1 LLYCSSGLRECRDR
15 YILPLQ
21 NCLFQA
27 KPRKEM
33 VMRKADT
40 RKVKVLKDNT
50 LILAIDVGMEMN
62 HGYCT
67 TPDGRD
73 IKPFK
78 FDNTREGMDKLW
90 GMVMAS
96 KNRFQ
101 CEEIIVGYESTG
113 PYGEPLVHYLMK
125 KPVRVV
131 QVNPMHTKRVKEIND
146 NSPLKTDDKDPRVIA
161 DIIKLGRAL
170 SIVIPEGDAAY
181 LRRLNNSRERH
192 VKERTA
198 LVNQLQQLVFLLF
211 PEFKKV
217 IKDIKCRTPLYLLK
231 KYPTPEAISVLET
244 HVLGEEM
251 RKKSRGKFREHHAD
265 MLINLA
271 RNTIGIKEGVSG
283 LSMDI
288 RHILVQLEMLKNL
301 IAEIEGEMEITLRR
315 IPYSS
320 KLLSIKGLGVVSVAG
335 IIGEIGDFKK
345 FGTQPEIMK
354 LAGLDLYEI
363 SSGKMKGQRR
373 ISKRGRSLLR
383 KILYYAA
390 IQTIR
395 KNGIL
400 HDYYTRLTD
409 RGMKRMMALVA
420 VSRKLLGIIYAIV
433 RDDSE
438 YSVNFES
445 MKRQV
450 IKKAA

>member
-1 LLYCSSGLRECRDR
+1 M
-15 YILPLQ
+15 
-21 NCLFQA
+21 
-27 KPRKEM
+27 K
-33 VMRKADT
+33 KADT
-40 RKVKVLKDNT
+40 GKVKVVRDDA
-50 LILAIDVGMEMN
+50 LIVAIDIGMEMN
-62 HGYCT
+62 RGYCT
-67 TPDGRD
+67 TSDGRGTK
-73 IKPFK
+73 IFK
-78 FDNTREGMDKLW
+78 FENTREGLDTLW
-90 GMVMAS
+90 GMIIAS
-96 KNRFQ
+96 KNRFK
-101 CEEIIVGYESTG
+101 CNELIVGYESTG
-113 PYGEPLVHYLMK
+113 PYGEPMLHYLMK
-125 KPVRVV
+125 KPVRIV
-131 QVNPMHTKRVKEIND
+131 QVNPMHTKRVKEISD
-146 NSPLKTDDKDPRVIA
+146 NSPLKTDEKDPRVIA
-161 DIIKLGRAL
+161 DIIRWGHAL

-192 VKERTA
+192 VRERTA

-211 PEFKKV
+211 PEFMTV
-217 IKDIKCRTPLYLLK
+217 IKDIKCKTPLYLLE
-231 KYPTPEAISVLET
+231 KYPTPEAISVLDKRL
-244 HVLGEEM
+244 LGEEM
-251 RKKSRGKFREHHAD
+251 RKRSRGKFREHHAD
-265 MLINLA
+265 MLITLA
-271 RNTIGIKEGVSG
+271 KNTVGIREGISG

-288 RHILVQLEMLKNL
+288 RHILVQLEMLRNL
-301 IAEIEGEMEITLRR
+301 VAEIESEMEIALGR
-315 IPYSS
+315 ISYST

-345 FGTQPEIMK
+345 FKTRSEIMK
-354 LAGLDLYEI
+354 LAGLDLFEI
-363 SSGKMKGQRR
+363 SSGKRKGQRR

-438 YSVNFES
+438 YSANYES

>member
-1 LLYCSSGLRECRDR
+1 MR
-15 YILPLQ
+15 
-21 NCLFQA
+21 QA
-27 KPRKEM
+27 E
-33 VMRKADT
+33 T
-40 RKVKVLKDNT
+40 GKVKFVKDDT
-50 LILAIDVGMEMN
+50 LIVAIDVGMEMN

-73 IKPFK
+73 IRPFK
-78 FDNTREGMDKLW
+78 FDNSREGMDKLW

-113 PYGEPLVHYLMK
+113 PYGEPMVHYLMK
-125 KPVRVV
+125 KPVMLV
-131 QVNPMHTKRVKEIND
+131 QVNPMHTKRIKEISD
-146 NSPLKTDDKDPRVIA
+146 NSPLKTDDKDPQVIA
-161 DIIKLGRAL
+161 DIIKLGHSL

-192 VKERTA
+192 IRERTA
-198 LVNQLQQLVFLLF
+198 LLNQLRQLVFLLF

-217 IKDIKCRTPLYLLK
+217 MKDIRCKTPIYLLK
-231 KYPTPEAISVLET
+231 KYLTPMAISVLDKDT
-244 HVLGEEM
+244 LGEEM
-251 RKKSRGKFREHHAD
+251 RKKSRGKFKEQHAER
-265 MLINLA
+265 LISFA
-271 RNTIGIKEGVSG
+271 KNTVGIKEGVLG

-288 RHILVQLEMLKNL
+288 QHILIQLEMLNTL
-301 IAEIEGEMEITLRR
+301 IAEIESEMEIALGR

-320 KLLSIKGLGVVSVAG
+320 RLLSIKGLGVVSVAG

-345 FGTQPEIMK
+345 FQTRAEIMK

-363 SSGKMKGQRR
+363 SSGKWKGRR
-373 ISKRGRSLLR
+373 KISKRGRSLLR

-395 KNGIL
+395 NNGIL
-400 HDYYTRLTD
+400 HDYYTKLTE

-438 YSVNFES
+438 YLVNFEPVQ
-445 MKRQV
+445 RQV

>member
-1 LLYCSSGLRECRDR
+1 M
-15 YILPLQ
+15 
-21 NCLFQA
+21 
-27 KPRKEM
+27 K
-33 VMRKADT
+33 KAGT
-40 RKVKVLKDNT
+40 GKVKFVKDDT
-50 LILAIDVGMEMN
+50 LIVAIDVGMEMN
-62 HGYCT
+62 RGYCT

-73 IKPFK
+73 IRPFK

-96 KNRFQ
+96 KNGFQ

-113 PYGEPLVHYLMK
+113 PYGEPMVHYLMK
-125 KPVRVV
+125 KPVMLV
-131 QVNPMHTKRVKEIND
+131 QVNPMHTKRIKELNG

-161 DIIKLGRAL
+161 DIIRWGHSL
-170 SIVIPEGDAAY
+170 SIIIPEGDAAY

-192 VKERTA
+192 IRERTA
-198 LVNQLQQLVFLLF
+198 LLNQLQQLVFLLF

-217 IKDIKCRTPLYLLK
+217 MKDISCKTPIYLLK
-231 KYPTPEAISVLET
+231 KYLTPMAISVLDKDE
-244 HVLGEEM
+244 LGAEM
-251 RKKSRGKFREHHAD
+251 RKKSRGKFKEQHAER
-265 MLINLA
+265 LISFA
-271 RNTIGIKEGVSG
+271 KNTVGIKEGVLG
-283 LSMDI
+283 LSLDI
-288 RHILVQLEMLKNL
+288 QHILIQLEMLNTL
-301 IAEIEGEMEITLRR
+301 IAEIESEMEMALGR
-315 IPYSS
+315 IPYSP

-335 IIGEIGDFKK
+335 IIGEVGDFKK
-345 FGTQPEIMK
+345 FQKLAEIMK

-363 SSGKMKGQRR
+363 SSGKWKGRR
-373 ISKRGRSLLR
+373 KISKRGRSLMR

-395 KNGIL
+395 NNGIL
-400 HDYYTRLTD
+400 HDYYTRLTE

-438 YSVNFES
+438 YIANFES
-445 MKRQV
+445 IKRQV

>member
-1 LLYCSSGLRECRDR
+1 
-15 YILPLQ
+15 
-21 NCLFQA
+21 
-27 KPRKEM
+27 M
-33 VMRKADT
+33 VMKKACT
-40 RKVKVLKDNT
+40 GKVKFVKDDT
-50 LILAIDVGMEMN
+50 LIVAIDVGMETN

-73 IKPFK
+73 IRPFK

-113 PYGEPLVHYLMK
+113 PYGEPMVHYLMK
-125 KPVRVV
+125 KPVMLV
-131 QVNPMHTKRVKEIND
+131 QVNPMHTKRIKELNG

-161 DIIKLGRAL
+161 DIIRWGHSL

-192 VKERTA
+192 IKERTA
-198 LVNQLQQLVFLLF
+198 LLNQLQQLVFLLF

-217 IKDIKCRTPLYLLK
+217 MKDIRCKTPIYLLK
-231 KYPTPEAISVLET
+231 KYLTPMAISVLDKDT
-244 HVLGEEM
+244 LGEEM
-251 RKKSRGKFREHHAD
+251 RKKSRGKFKEQHAER
-265 MLINLA
+265 LISFA
-271 RNTIGIKEGVSG
+271 KNTVGIKEGVLG

-288 RHILVQLEMLKNL
+288 QHILIQLEMLNTL
-301 IAEIEGEMEITLRR
+301 IAEIESEMETALGR

-345 FGTQPEIMK
+345 FQTRAEIMK

-363 SSGKMKGQRR
+363 SSGKWKGRR
-373 ISKRGRSLLR
+373 KISKRGRSLLR

-395 KNGIL
+395 NNGIL
-400 HDYYTRLTD
+400 HDYYTKLTE

-438 YSVNFES
+438 YLVNFEPV
-445 MKRQV
+445 KRQV

>member
-1 LLYCSSGLRECRDR
+1 
-15 YILPLQ
+15 
-21 NCLFQA
+21 
-27 KPRKEM
+27 
-33 VMRKADT
+33 MRRADT
-40 RKVKVLKDNT
+40 GKVKVIKDGT
-50 LILAIDVGMEMN
+50 LIVGVDVGMEMN
-62 HGYCT
+62 RGYCT
-67 TPDGRD
+67 TPGGRNT
-73 IKPFK
+73 KSFK
-78 FDNTREGMDKLW
+78 FDNTREGLDILW

-96 KNRFQ
+96 KNRFK
-101 CEEIIVGYESTG
+101 CNEVIVGYESTG
-113 PYGEPLVHYLMK
+113 PYGEPFVHYMAK
-125 KPVRVV
+125 KPVKMV
-131 QVNPMHTKRVKEIND
+131 QVNPMHTKRIKELND

-161 DIIKLGRAL
+161 DIIRLGRAL
-170 SIVIPEGDAAY
+170 SVVIPEGDAAY

-192 VKERTA
+192 VRERTA

-231 KYPTPEAISVLET
+231 KYPTPEAISVLDK

-251 RKKSRGKFREHHAD
+251 RKQSRGKFREHHAD
-265 MLINLA
+265 MLINFA
-271 RNTIGIKEGVSG
+271 KNTIGIREGVSG

-288 RHILVQLEMLKNL
+288 RHILIQLEMLKKL
-301 IAEIEGEMEITLRR
+301 IAEIEGEMEIALGRMS
-315 IPYSS
+315 YSS

-335 IIGEIGDFKK
+335 IIGEIGDFKRFK
-345 FGTQPEIMK
+345 TQSEILK

-363 SSGKMKGQRR
+363 SSGKMKGRR
-373 ISKRGRSLLR
+373 KISKRGRSLLR

-409 RGMKRMMALVA
+409 RNMKRMMALIA
-420 VSRKLLGIIYAIV
+420 VSRKLLGVIFAIV

-445 MKRQV
+445 LKRKV
-450 IKKAA
+450 IEKAA

>member
-1 LLYCSSGLRECRDR
+1 
-15 YILPLQ
+15 
-21 NCLFQA
+21 
-27 KPRKEM
+27 M
-33 VMRKADT
+33 VMRQAET
-40 RKVKVLKDNT
+40 GKVKFVKDDT
-50 LILAIDVGMEMN
+50 LIVAIDVGMEMN
-62 HGYCT
+62 RGYCT

-101 CEEIIVGYESTG
+101 CDEIIIGYESTG
-113 PYGEPLVHYLMK
+113 PYGEPMVHYLMK
-125 KPVRVV
+125 KPVMLV
-131 QVNPMHTKRVKEIND
+131 QVNPMHTKRIKEISD

-192 VKERTA
+192 IRERTA
-198 LVNQLQQLVFLLF
+198 LLNQLQQLVFLLF

-217 IKDIKCRTPLYLLK
+217 FKNIKCMTPLYLLK
-231 KYPTPEAISVLET
+231 NYPTPKAISVLDKDT
-244 HVLGEEM
+244 LGEEM
-251 RKKSRGKFREHHAD
+251 RKKSRGKFKEQHAER
-265 MLINLA
+265 LISFA
-271 RNTIGIKEGVSG
+271 KNTVGIKEGVLG

-288 RHILVQLEMLKNL
+288 QHILIQLEMLNTL
-301 IAEIEGEMEITLRR
+301 IAEIESEMETSLGR

-335 IIGEIGDFKK
+335 IIGEVGDFKK
-345 FGTQPEIMK
+345 FQTRAEIMK

-363 SSGKMKGQRR
+363 SSGKWKGRR
-373 ISKRGRSLLR
+373 KISKRGRSMLR

-395 KNGIL
+395 NNGIL
-400 HDYYTRLTD
+400 HDYYTRLTE

-438 YSVNFES
+438 YIVNFES
-445 MKRQV
+445 IKRQV

>member
-1 LLYCSSGLRECRDR
+1 
-15 YILPLQ
+15 
-21 NCLFQA
+21 
-27 KPRKEM
+27 
-33 VMRKADT
+33 MRKADT
-40 RKVKVLKDNT
+40 GKVKVVRDDA
-50 LILAIDVGMEMN
+50 LIVAVDIGMEMN
-62 HGYCT
+62 RGYCT
-67 TPDGRD
+67 TPDGRST
-73 IKPFK
+73 KTFK
-78 FDNTREGMDKLW
+78 FENTRDGLDTLW
-90 GMVMAS
+90 GMIMAS
-96 KNRFQ
+96 KNRFN
-101 CEEIIVGYESTG
+101 CNEVIVGYESTG
-113 PYGEPLVHYLMK
+113 PYGEPMLHYLMN
-125 KPVRVV
+125 KPVRIV

-146 NSPLKTDDKDPRVIA
+146 NSPLKTDEKDPRVIA
-161 DIIKLGRAL
+161 DIIRWGHAL

-192 VKERTA
+192 VRERTA

-211 PEFKKV
+211 PEFMTV
-217 IKDIKCRTPLYLLK
+217 IKGIKCKTPLYLLK
-231 KYPTPEAISVLET
+231 RYPTPEAISVLDKQL
-244 HVLGEEM
+244 LGEEM
-251 RKKSRGKFREHHAD
+251 RKRSRGKFREHHAD

-271 RNTIGIKEGVSG
+271 KHTVGIREGVSG

-301 IAEIEGEMEITLRR
+301 IAEIESEMEIALRR
-315 IPYSS
+315 MPCSS

-345 FGTQPEIMK
+345 FKTRSEIMK
-354 LAGLDLYEI
+354 LSGLDLFEI
-363 SSGKMKGQRR
+363 SSGKRKGQRR

-383 KILYYAA
+383 KILYYAT

-400 HDYYTRLTD
+400 HDYYARLTD

>member
-1 LLYCSSGLRECRDR
+1 
-15 YILPLQ
+15 
-21 NCLFQA
+21 
-27 KPRKEM
+27 
-33 VMRKADT
+33 
-40 RKVKVLKDNT
+40 
-50 LILAIDVGMEMN
+50 
-62 HGYCT
+62 
-67 TPDGRD
+67 
-73 IKPFK
+73 
-78 FDNTREGMDKLW
+78 
-90 GMVMAS
+90 
-96 KNRFQ
+96 
-101 CEEIIVGYESTG
+101 
-113 PYGEPLVHYLMK
+113 
-125 KPVRVV
+125 
-131 QVNPMHTKRVKEIND
+131 MHTKRVKEIND

-161 DIIKLGRAL
+161 DIILLGHTL

-181 LRRLNNSRERH
+181 LRRLNNSREKH
-192 VKERTA
+192 VRERTA

-211 PEFKKV
+211 PEFKEV
-217 IKDIKCRTPLYLLK
+217 IKDIKCRTPLYLLNR
-231 KYPTPEAISVLET
+231 YPTPEALSVLNK
-244 HVLGEEM
+244 HVLSEEM
-251 RKKSRGKFREHHAD
+251 RKYSRGKVRERHAD

-271 RNTIGIKEGVSG
+271 RNTVGIREGVSG

-288 RHILVQLEMLKNL
+288 RHILVQLEMLKDL
-301 IAEIEGEMEITLRR
+301 IDEIESEMEMEIALGR

-363 SSGKMKGQRR
+363 SSGKWRGRRR

-400 HDYYTRLTD
+400 HDYYTRLID

-420 VSRKLLGIIYAIV
+420 VSRKLLRIIYAIV

-438 YSVNFES
+438 YSVNLES
-445 MKRQV
+445 IKRQV

>member
-1 LLYCSSGLRECRDR
+1 
-15 YILPLQ
+15 
-21 NCLFQA
+21 
-27 KPRKEM
+27 M
-33 VMRKADT
+33 VMRQAET
-40 RKVKVLKDNT
+40 GKVKFVKDDT
-50 LILAIDVGMEMN
+50 LIVAIDVGMEMN
-62 HGYCT
+62 RGYCT

-101 CEEIIVGYESTG
+101 CDEIIIGYESTG
-113 PYGEPLVHYLMK
+113 PYGEPMVHYLMK
-125 KPVRVV
+125 KPVMLV
-131 QVNPMHTKRVKEIND
+131 QVNPMHTKRIKEISD

-192 VKERTA
+192 IRERTA
-198 LVNQLQQLVFLLF
+198 LLNQLQQLVFLLF

-217 IKDIKCRTPLYLLK
+217 FKNIKCMTPLYLLK
-231 KYPTPEAISVLET
+231 NYPTPKAISVLDKDT
-244 HVLGEEM
+244 LGEEM
-251 RKKSRGKFREHHAD
+251 RKKSRGKFKEQHAER
-265 MLINLA
+265 LISFA
-271 RNTIGIKEGVSG
+271 KNTVGIKEGVLG

-288 RHILVQLEMLKNL
+288 QHILIQLEMLNTL
-301 IAEIEGEMEITLRR
+301 IAEIESEMETALGR

-335 IIGEIGDFKK
+335 IIGEVGDFKK
-345 FGTQPEIMK
+345 FQTRAEIMK

-363 SSGKMKGQRR
+363 SSGKWKGRR
-373 ISKRGRSLLR
+373 KISKRGRSLLR

-395 KNGIL
+395 NNGIL
-400 HDYYTRLTD
+400 HDYYTRLTE

-438 YSVNFES
+438 YIVNFES
-445 MKRQV
+445 IKRQV

>member
-1 LLYCSSGLRECRDR
+1 MKKGRG
-15 YILPLQ
+15 I
-21 NCLFQA
+21 
-27 KPRKEM
+27 KE
-33 VMRKADT
+33 D
-40 RKVKVLKDNT
+40 T
-50 LILAIDVGMEMN
+50 LIVTIDIGLEMN
-62 HGYCT
+62 RGYCT
-67 TPDGRD
+67 TTDGRD
-73 IKPFK
+73 TKPFR
-78 FDNTREGMDKLW
+78 FDNTRAGLDRLW
-90 GMVMAS
+90 SMIIVN
-96 KNRFQ
+96 KNRFR
-101 CEEIIVGYESTG
+101 CNEVIVGYESTG
-113 PYGEPLVHYLMK
+113 SYSEPIGHYLSK
-125 KPVRVV
+125 KPVKVV

-161 DIIKLGRAL
+161 DIILLGHAL
-170 SIVIPEGDAAY
+170 SVVIPEGDAAY
-181 LRRLNNSRERH
+181 LRRLNNARERH
-192 VKERTA
+192 VRERTA
-198 LVNQLQQLVFLLF
+198 LVNQLQQLVILLF
-211 PEFKKV
+211 PEFQKV

-231 KYPTPEAISVLET
+231 RYPTPEAISVLEA

-265 MLINLA
+265 MLITLA
-271 RNTIGIKEGVSG
+271 RNTIGITEGVSG
-283 LSMDI
+283 LSIDI
-288 RHILVQLEMLKNL
+288 RHILVQLEMLEDL
-301 IAEIEGEMEITLRR
+301 IAEIEGEMEKALGR

-320 KLLSIKGLGVVSVAG
+320 KLLSMKGLGVVSVAG

-373 ISKRGRSLLR
+373 ISKRGRGLLR

-400 HDYYTRLTD
+400 HEYYTRLTD

-433 RDDSE
+433 RDNSE
-438 YSVNFES
+438 YTVNFES

-450 IKKAA
+450 IKEAA

>member
-1 LLYCSSGLRECRDR
+1 
-15 YILPLQ
+15 
-21 NCLFQA
+21 
-27 KPRKEM
+27 M
-33 VMRKADT
+33 VMKKACT
-40 RKVKVLKDNT
+40 GKVKFVKDST
-50 LILAIDVGMEMN
+50 LIVAVDIGMEMN
-62 HGYCT
+62 RGYCN

-78 FDNTREGMDKLW
+78 FDNSREGMDKLW
-90 GMVMAS
+90 SMVIAS
-96 KNRFQ
+96 KNSFQ

-113 PYGEPLVHYLMK
+113 PYGEPMVHYLMK
-125 KPVRVV
+125 KPVMLV
-131 QVNPMHTKRVKEIND
+131 QVNPMHTKRIKEIND

-161 DIIKLGRAL
+161 DIIRWGHSL

-192 VKERTA
+192 VRERTA

-217 IKDIKCRTPLYLLK
+217 MKDIKCQTPLYILK
-231 KYPTPEAISVLET
+231 KYPTPEDISILDKD
-244 HVLGEEM
+244 VLGAEM
-251 RKKSRGKFREHHAD
+251 KKQSRGKFREQHAS
-265 MLINLA
+265 MLINFA
-271 RNTIGIKEGVSG
+271 RNTIGIREGVAG

-288 RHILVQLEMLKNL
+288 RHILAQLEMLNAL
-301 IAEIEGEMEITLRR
+301 VDEIENEMEMALGR

-345 FGTQPEIMK
+345 FQTRAEIMK

-363 SSGKMKGQRR
+363 SSGKWKGRR
-373 ISKRGRSLLR
+373 KISKRGRSLLR
-383 KILYYAA
+383 KILYYAG

-438 YSVNFES
+438 YLVNFES
-445 MKRQV
+445 IKRQV
-450 IKKAA
+450 TKKAA

>member
-1 LLYCSSGLRECRDR
+1 M
-15 YILPLQ
+15 
-21 NCLFQA
+21 F
-27 KPRKEM
+27 
-33 VMRKADT
+33 MRKADT
-40 RKVKVLKDNT
+40 GKVKFVKDGT
-50 LILAIDVGMEMN
+50 LIVAVDIGMEMN

-78 FDNTREGMDKLW
+78 FDNSREGMDKLW
-90 GMVMAS
+90 GMVMSS

-101 CEEIIVGYESTG
+101 CEEIIIGYESTG
-113 PYGEPLVHYLMK
+113 PYGEPMVHYLIK
-125 KPVRVV
+125 KPVMLV
-131 QVNPMHTKRVKEIND
+131 QVNPMHTKRVKEISN
-146 NSPLKTDDKDPRVIA
+146 NSPLKTDDRDPRVIA

-192 VKERTA
+192 IRERTA
-198 LVNQLQQLVFLLF
+198 LLNQLQQLVFLLF

-217 IKDIKCRTPLYLLK
+217 MKDIRCKTPIYLLK
-231 KYPTPEAISVLET
+231 KYLTPMAISVLDKDE
-244 HVLGEEM
+244 LGAEM
-251 RKKSRGKFREHHAD
+251 RKKSRGKFKEQHAER
-265 MLINLA
+265 LISFA
-271 RNTIGIKEGVSG
+271 KNTVGIKEGVLG
-283 LSMDI
+283 LSIDI
-288 RHILVQLEMLKNL
+288 QHILIQLEMLNTL
-301 IAEIEGEMEITLRR
+301 IAEIESEMETALGR

-320 KLLSIKGLGVVSVAG
+320 KLLSLKGLGVVSVAG
-335 IIGEIGDFKK
+335 IIGEVGDFKK
-345 FGTQPEIMK
+345 FRTRAEIMK

-363 SSGKMKGQRR
+363 SSGKWKGRR
-373 ISKRGRSLLR
+373 KISKRGRSLLR

-395 KNGIL
+395 NNGIL
-400 HDYYTRLTD
+400 HDYYTKLTE

-438 YSVNFES
+438 YIANFES
-445 MKRQV
+445 IKRQV

>member
-1 LLYCSSGLRECRDR
+1 
-15 YILPLQ
+15 
-21 NCLFQA
+21 
-27 KPRKEM
+27 M
-33 VMRKADT
+33 VMRQAET
-40 RKVKVLKDNT
+40 GKVKFVKDDP
-50 LILAIDVGMEMN
+50 LIVAIDVGMEMN

-73 IKPFK
+73 IRPFK

-90 GMVMAS
+90 GMVMSS

-101 CEEIIVGYESTG
+101 CEEIIIGYESTG
-113 PYGEPLVHYLMK
+113 PYGEPMVHYLMK
-125 KPVRVV
+125 KPVMLV
-131 QVNPMHTKRVKEIND
+131 QVNPMHTKRVKEISD

-192 VKERTA
+192 IRERTA
-198 LVNQLQQLVFLLF
+198 LLNQLQQLVFLLF

-217 IKDIKCRTPLYLLK
+217 MKDIRCKTPIYLLK
-231 KYPTPEAISVLET
+231 KYLTPMAISVLDKDD
-244 HVLGEEM
+244 LGAEM
-251 RKKSRGKFREHHAD
+251 RKRSRGKFRERHAER
-265 MLINLA
+265 LISFA
-271 RNTIGIKEGVSG
+271 KNTVGIKEGVLG

-288 RHILVQLEMLKNL
+288 QHILIQLEMLNTL
-301 IAEIEGEMEITLRR
+301 IDEIESEMDTTLER

-320 KLLSIKGLGVVSVAG
+320 KLLSLKGLGVVSVAG

-345 FGTQPEIMK
+345 FQTRAEIMK

-363 SSGKMKGQRR
+363 SSGKWKGRR
-373 ISKRGRSLLR
+373 KISKRGRSLPR

-395 KNGIL
+395 NNGIL
-400 HDYYTRLTD
+400 HDYYTKLTE

-438 YSVNFES
+438 YIANFES
-445 MKRQV
+445 IKRQV

>member
-1 LLYCSSGLRECRDR
+1 
-15 YILPLQ
+15 
-21 NCLFQA
+21 
-27 KPRKEM
+27 
-33 VMRKADT
+33 
-40 RKVKVLKDNT
+40 
-50 LILAIDVGMEMN
+50 
-62 HGYCT
+62 
-67 TPDGRD
+67 
-73 IKPFK
+73 
-78 FDNTREGMDKLW
+78 
-90 GMVMAS
+90 
-96 KNRFQ
+96 
-101 CEEIIVGYESTG
+101 
-113 PYGEPLVHYLMK
+113 
-125 KPVRVV
+125 
-131 QVNPMHTKRVKEIND
+131 
-146 NSPLKTDDKDPRVIA
+146 
-161 DIIKLGRAL
+161 
-170 SIVIPEGDAAY
+170 
-181 LRRLNNSRERH
+181 
-192 VKERTA
+192 
-198 LVNQLQQLVFLLF
+198 
-211 PEFKKV
+211 V
-217 IKDIKCRTPLYLLK
+217 IKDIKCRTPLYLLQ

-244 HVLGEEM
+244 QVLGEEM
-251 RKKSRGKFREHHAD
+251 RKQSRGKFREHHAD

-271 RNTIGIKEGVSG
+271 QNTIGIREGVSG

-301 IAEIEGEMEITLRR
+301 IAEIESEMEIALGR
-315 IPYSS
+315 ISYSS

-345 FGTQPEIMK
+345 FQTRAEIMK

-373 ISKRGRSLLR
+373 ISKRGRGLLR

-400 HDYYTRLTD
+400 HEYYTRLTD

-438 YSVNFES
+438 YLVNFES
-445 MKRQV
+445 IKRQV

>member
-1 LLYCSSGLRECRDR
+1 
-15 YILPLQ
+15 
-21 NCLFQA
+21 
-27 KPRKEM
+27 M
-33 VMRKADT
+33 VMSQAET
-40 RKVKVLKDNT
+40 GKVKFVKDDT
-50 LILAIDVGMEMN
+50 LIVAIDVGMEMN

-73 IKPFK
+73 IRSFK

-90 GMVMAS
+90 GMVMSS

-101 CEEIIVGYESTG
+101 CEEIIIGYESTG
-113 PYGEPLVHYLMK
+113 PYGEPMVHYLMK
-125 KPVRVV
+125 KPVMLV
-131 QVNPMHTKRVKEIND
+131 QVNPMHTKRVKEISD

-181 LRRLNNSRERH
+181 LRRLNNLRERH
-192 VKERTA
+192 VRERTA
-198 LVNQLQQLVFLLF
+198 LLNQLQQSVFLLF
-211 PEFKKV
+211 PEFKKMF
-217 IKDIKCRTPLYLLK
+217 KNIKCMTPLYILK
-231 KYPTPEAISVLET
+231 TYPTPEAISVLDKDD
-244 HVLGEEM
+244 LGEEM
-251 RKKSRGKFREHHAD
+251 RKRSRGKFRERHAN

-271 RNTIGIKEGVSG
+271 KNSIGIKGGVSG
-283 LSMDI
+283 LSMDV
-288 RHILVQLEMLKNL
+288 RHILVQLEMLKDL
-301 IAEIEGEMEITLRR
+301 IDEIESEMDTTLER

-345 FGTQPEIMK
+345 FQARGEIMK

-395 KNGIL
+395 NNGIL
-400 HDYYTRLTD
+400 HDYYTRPTE

-438 YSVNFES
+438 YIANFES
-445 MKRQV
+445 VKRQV